1 MIGLMKQTHALLEV
15 QNFIKDS
22 EVIYESLSTNES
34 DVKTEAALTALG
46 DNNAK
51 HPNVININIIIWN
64 FFCVQVIYVII
75 KIMIP
80 CFNRPSLL
88 SRFLVG

>member
-1 MIGLMKQTHALLEV
+1 MTINLLGNDWTDETDPLLEV

-51 HPNVININIIIWN
+51 HPNVININISGI
-64 FFCVQVIYVII
+64 FSVF
-75 KIMIP
+75 KSFM
-80 CFNRPSLL
+80 
-88 SRFLVG
+88 

>member
-1 MIGLMKQTHALLEV
+1 MKQTHCYDRVATIVVALEV

-51 HPNVININIIIWN
+51 HPNVININISGI
-64 FFCVQVIYVII
+64 FSVF
-75 KIMIP
+75 KSFM
-80 CFNRPSLL
+80 
-88 SRFLVG
+88 

>member
-1 MIGLMKQTHALLEV
+1 MIINLLGNDWTDETDPLLEV

-46 DNNAK
+46 RVTTM
-51 HPNVININIIIWN
+51 PS
-64 FFCVQVIYVII
+64 
-75 KIMIP
+75 IP
-80 CFNRPSLL
+80 
-88 SRFLVG
+88 V